1 MTKLYSLLHRTLLT
15 FSLLMA
21 GSLVLSAQVKLPEG
35 FSRAGENRLMPADS
49 LFPDYYLSYGSGGYL
64 REGIYLSDEQI
75 DLLEKFVPVP
85 VLIGNGISRDES
97 LEFFNRAVQ
106 FNLSGNDPKGQFQGI
121 NGKGNIIM
129 PIWLREYLAGPNA
142 IEKLYD
148 IQLQLGNAI
157 VVDGPTK
164 FPLYLDGSSASYG
177 RDGAN
182 YHACIFH
189 WAAAYPWYFYALPN
203 IALREALARKSMEA
217 LMLFAQNRYFS
228 NPASI
233 ATLAETFPIPVLKL

>member
-75 DLLEKFVPVP
+75 GLIEQFVPVP
-85 VLIGNGISRDES
+85 VLIGFGISRDES

-129 PIWLREYLAGPNA
+129 PIWLREFLAGPNGM
-142 IEKLYD
+142 EKLYD

-164 FPLYLDGSSASYG
+164 FPLFLDNGSSG
-177 RDGAN
+177 KGVEN
-182 YHACIFH
+182 GLYHNCIFH

-203 IALREALARKSMEA
+203 IALREALARKNMDA
-217 LMLFAQNRYFS
+217 LMLFAQHRFTG
-228 NPASI
+228 NPTDIVA
-233 ATLAETFPIPVLKL
+233 LAQTFPIPVLKP